1 MQEFLITVKDKYDI
15 ILIDTPPVGAVT
27 DASVL
32 APQCDGI
39 VFVIKAASTPRE
51 RITHSLKLLQRSQ
64 IKTIA
69 GVLNQIPVE
78 GGYGYYYYYY
88 YYSYY
93 YGSDDNKKR

>member
-1 MQEFLITVKDKYDI
+1 MLDF
-15 ILIDTPPVGAVT
+15 
-27 DASVL
+27 
-32 APQCDGI
+32 GI

-51 RITHSLKLLQRSQ
+51 RIADALKLLQRSQ
-64 IKTIA
+64 VKTIA
-69 GVLNQIPVE
+69 VVLNQIPVE